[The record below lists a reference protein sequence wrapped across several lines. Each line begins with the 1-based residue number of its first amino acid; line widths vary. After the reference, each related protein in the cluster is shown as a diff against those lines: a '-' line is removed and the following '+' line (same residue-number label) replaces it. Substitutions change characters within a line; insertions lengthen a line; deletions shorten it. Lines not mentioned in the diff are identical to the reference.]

1 MSGHPETFG
10 ISCASGISGGGSLE
24 NVGVSYDSG
33 NRSHTGG
40 VSVGAW
46 AADTAQQF
54 GSLMSALMG
63 PAIVSAYAFA
73 AWSLAANLG
82 WTDSFIFESGPL
94 SNSFVWFGVAVLVNV
109 ASEILR
115 RHTRPEE

>member
-1 MSGHPETFG
+1 MSESRTIAATVPTRAELVRIWSLNAVQATGQG
-10 ISCASGISGGGSLE
+10 I
-24 NVGVSYDSG
+24 
-33 NRSHTGG
+33 RR
-40 VSVGAW
+40 VGAW